1 MAAEKTGR
9 KGLYIATDAA
19 NTERG
24 CRIGL
29 QVRPIPQAPP
39 VYWLLTFLKNKETTK
54 MKIFLL
60 MIPPTVTAQERKVKI
75 VHGRPFFYKPENV
88 KIAQAEIIR
97 HLRPFKPKEPM
108 EGAIELKV
116 SWRFP
121 KGKSHKANEWRIT
134 KPDTDN
140 LEKMLKDCMTEVGFW
155 KDDAQVVRE
164 TAEKSWVYEDECGIL
179 IEVNQL
185 GKFTEEVINNG

>member
-1 MAAEKTGR
+1 
-9 KGLYIATDAA
+9 
-19 NTERG
+19 
-24 CRIGL
+24 
-29 QVRPIPQAPP
+29 
-39 VYWLLTFLKNKETTK
+39 

-75 VHGRPFFYKPENV
+75 VRGRPFFYKPENV
-88 KIAQAEIIR
+88 KVAQAEIIR
-97 HLRPFKPKEPM
+97 HLRPFKPQEPM
-108 EGAIELKV
+108 DGAIELKV

-155 KDDAQVVRE
+155 IDDAQVVRE